1 MFKSVFSKYFT
12 ATALIILFSF
22 VLFAGVQVWF
32 ARRHW
37 IEEKQVVLSEHASN
51 VAAFVADSTLEDE
64 RGRYYIPETLA
75 PMLHRLGS
83 TVDGNILVTDTTF
96 TVVACSDSE
105 TCLHIGKV
113 LPSPLHS
120 RLRRGSFFA
129 VTHLGNFYPENQ
141 YCAGVNLKSNSGDHI
156 GYVLVVSSAH
166 ALSEYVWN
174 NTQALLLTGLSV
186 MMLAFVI
193 LYLLTYRMV
202 KPLRQ
207 MANATRQFSNGDFS
221 VRVKVDGQDEVAELA
236 NALNG
241 MANSLSSVE
250 EMRRSFI
257 ANVSHDLRTPMTT
270 ISGFID
276 GILDGTIPPEKHKEY
291 LRIVSDETKRLS
303 RLVRSMLDLSRID
316 SGQVKLNPVVFDLTA
331 VFCNTLLLFEQRIEQ
346 KEIAIEGINH
356 CEPLMVTADYD
367 LLQQVVYNLL
377 DNAVKFT
384 EKGGSISF
392 AVFHEPGR
400 AGYCIR
406 NTGAGIP
413 AAELPHIFERFYKS
427 DRSRG
432 LDKTGTGLGLY
443 IVKSLINAHGGEI
456 TVRSRENEYCEFSF
470 WLPAQSP
477 PEKPEHLQK
486 K

>member
-22 VLFAGVQVWF
+22 LLFAGVQVFF

-37 IEEKQVVLSEHASN
+37 IAEKQLLLSEHASN
-51 VAAFVADSTLEDE
+51 VASFVSESAFEDE
-64 RGRYYIPETLA
+64 NGGYYIPETLA
-75 PMLHRLGS
+75 FMLRRFGS
-83 TVDGNILVTDTTF
+83 TVDGNILVADTTF
-96 TVVACSDSE
+96 TVVTCSDSE
-105 TCLHIGKV
+105 TCPHIGKV
-113 LPSPLHS
+113 LPLS
-120 RLRRGSFFA
+120 LRSGWQQDSFFA
-129 VTHLGNFYPENQ
+129 VAHLGNFYPENQ
-141 YCAGVNLKSNSGDHI
+141 YCAGIKLTSKRGDHI
-156 GYVLVVSSAH
+156 GYVFVLSSAG
-166 ALSEYVWN
+166 ALLDYVWSN
-174 NTQALLLTGLSV
+174 ARALLLTGLSV

-221 VRVKVDGQDEVAELA
+221 VRVHVDGQDEVAELA
-236 NALNG
+236 TALNG
-241 MANSLSSVE
+241 MAHSLSSAE
-250 EMRRSFI
+250 EIRRSFI
-257 ANVSHDLRTPMTT
+257 ANVSHDLRTPMTS

-291 LRIVSDETKRLS
+291 LHIVSDETKRLS

-316 SGQVKLNPVVFDLTA
+316 SGQIKLAPVSFDLTA

-346 KEIAIEGINH
+346 KEIHIEGINL
-356 CEPLMVTADYD
+356 CEPLTITADYD

-384 EKGGSISF
+384 QKGGTISF
-392 AVFHEPGR
+392 AMLNEHGR
-400 AGYCIR
+400 VGYCIR
-406 NTGAGIP
+406 NTGEGVP
-413 AAELPHIFERFYKS
+413 ASELPHIFERFYKS

-470 WLPAQSP
+470 WLPAQPLS
-477 PEKPEHLQK
+477 EKPEHLQK